1 MGGVPIKH
9 HTKGKVGRRRSQLAR
24 KPINVS
30 RCMNCNS
37 PKVGHT
43 ACPNCGY
50 YMSATARKKAAK
62 KS

>member
-9 HTKGKVGRRRSQLAR
+9 HTKGKVGRRRSHLAR
-24 KPINVS
+24 KPINVV

-37 PKVGHT
+37 AILPHK

-50 YMSATARKKAAK
+50 YMSAKARKAAAK
-62 KS
+62 